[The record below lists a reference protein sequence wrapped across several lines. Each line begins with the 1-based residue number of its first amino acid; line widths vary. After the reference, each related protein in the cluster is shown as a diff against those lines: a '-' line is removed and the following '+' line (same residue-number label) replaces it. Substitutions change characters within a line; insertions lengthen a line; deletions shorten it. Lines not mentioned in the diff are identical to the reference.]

1 MKNRNLLITAGIATA
16 MVLALAGYTG
26 YQTGRTY
33 AKSSREKAIHLAH
46 TQQSIKIEH
55 EYNIKHQTLTNAFV
69 HTMDSLANLKDTP
82 SARFQLEIRRYQK
95 DILKL
100 KRDRTES
107 LLTINQVTQDLL
119 ETCR

>member
-1 MKNRNLLITAGIATA
+1 MKNRNLLIKAGIATA

-26 YQTGRTY
+26 YQTGRIH

-46 TQQSIKIEH
+46 TQQSIK
-55 EYNIKHQTLTNAFV
+55 HQTLTNAFI

-82 SARFQLEIRRYQK
+82 SARFKLEIRQYQK